1 MADVSQETA
10 LRKLRSTPV
19 VRSKE
24 PMAAEMR
31 MEMIELVQTNVDKV
45 GIFIFSSF
53 VCLPPPIDISS
64 LGDSI
69 DRSIFFCFVL
79 NDSTLTR
86 FHPIPMFFLCC
97 YDLHSFLESGSNA
110 HVVLRRVLIVSLDKH
125 GMFVL
130 GKVLDLT

>member
-53 VCLPPPIDISS
+53 VSLPPPIDISS

-69 DRSIFFCFVL
+69 DRSIFFVL
-79 NDSTLTR
+79 
-86 FHPIPMFFLCC
+86 F
-97 YDLHSFLESGSNA
+97 
-110 HVVLRRVLIVSLDKH
+110 
-125 GMFVL
+125 
-130 GKVLDLT
+130 

>member
-1 MADVSQETA
+1 MADGSQETA

-53 VCLPPPIDISS
+53 VSLPPPISRGDI
-64 LGDSI
+64 DQ
-69 DRSIFFCFVL
+69 SIFFCFFL
-79 NDSTLTR
+79 NDFKSHSSPFTPHVLPT
-86 FHPIPMFFLCC
+86 FC
-97 YDLHSFLESGSNA
+97 YDLYSFLESGSNA

-130 GKVLDLT
+130 GKVLVLT